1 MPVLLQISL
10 LLALAVV
17 LLITF
22 LVGLKAEAEAR
33 DSLEDQIERHLT
45 DESAEA
51 AATIGERF
59 RRIQNAVLDVTAFAI
74 RDALQEVSVS
84 TINEESFMAN
94 DDRLVVI
101 HNDEGHA
108 MVVLLQTFSPM
119 PNADRYLTLCVR
131 TILKFCMC
139 VYFSNIFHTSSSLG
153 VKWVCLPSLCSWSV
167 ERGNFHFPTVCE
179 RVIRSREL
187 WSAVPS
193 FCISFCVFSTSR
205 LNLMLTYRAS
215 FPLPASR
222 YGFN

>member
-108 MVVLLQTFSPM
+108 MMVLLQTFSPM

-139 VYFSNIFHTSSSLG
+139 VYFSNIFHTSNGYVCQASACGQLRGEIFIFPPSAKELFGLANCGRRSL
-153 VKWVCLPSLCSWSV
+153 
-167 ERGNFHFPTVCE
+167 
-179 RVIRSREL
+179 RSA
-187 WSAVPS
+187 SAFAYS
-193 FCISFCVFSTSR
+193 
-205 LNLMLTYRAS
+205 
-215 FPLPASR
+215 PLP
-222 YGFN
+222 G